1 MFFLF
6 KQLLLFYYYSERNR
20 QSPFSEIAMVSKFVK
35 IAAFETPVEAH
46 IARNALE
53 AMGITATISNES
65 LAGNAWLYGGA
76 IGGVHL
82 HVAAEDAEAALK
94 FLSEHDS
101 SGDRSS
107 SEDTDEE
114 ITEEPIEDDWEE
126 EDSETIF
133 QTEADRLAQRAS
145 RSGLLG
151 LILPIL
157 QLYTLWL
164 LLLFC
169 FEPSYATTKS
179 RWLVAFAWVACLLGL
194 FFLTVLI
201 FPPTFAV

>member
-1 MFFLF
+1 
-6 KQLLLFYYYSERNR
+6 
-20 QSPFSEIAMVSKFVK
+20 MVSKYVK

-53 AMGITATISNES
+53 AMGISATISNES

-82 HVAAEDAEAALK
+82 HVAAENAEAALK
-94 FLSEHDS
+94 ALSEHDS
-101 SGDRSS
+101 SDERTTG
-107 SEDTDEE
+107 EDTDEG
-114 ITEEPIEDDWEE
+114 ITEEPFDGDWEE
-126 EDSETIF
+126 DDSETTV

-169 FEPSYATTKS
+169 FEPSFATTKS
-179 RWLVAFAWVACLLGL
+179 RWLVAFAWIACLLGL

-201 FPPTFAV
+201 FPPAFSV

>member
-1 MFFLF
+1 
-6 KQLLLFYYYSERNR
+6 
-20 QSPFSEIAMVSKFVK
+20 MVSKYVK

-46 IARNALE
+46 IARNTLE
-53 AMGITATISNES
+53 AMGIAATISNES

-82 HVAAEDAEAALK
+82 HVAAENAEEALK
-94 FLSEHDS
+94 VLSEHDS
-101 SGDRSS
+101 SDERSS
-107 SEDTDEE
+107 TEDTDEGMTQE
-114 ITEEPIEDDWEE
+114 SFDDDWDEE
-126 EDSETIF
+126 ASETTL

-169 FEPSYATTKS
+169 FEPTYATTKS
-179 RWLVAFAWVACLLGL
+179 RWIVAFAWIACLLGL
-194 FFLTVLI
+194 FFLTVMI
-201 FPPTFAV
+201 FPPAFAV